1 VCLGEHAGYTYVKGI
16 MEMAARHPDAARE
29 TAKENLQKLVTRP
42 SDYLAPEKTSSNIAP
57 HVREAQ

>member
-1 VCLGEHAGYTYVKGI
+1 
-16 MEMAARHPDAARE
+16 MAARHPDAARE